1 MYKSLITRLLFFVP
15 IAKSVIF
22 RLYPKIFFLG
32 TKLGTAGIRLSQALR
47 VIFFY
52 CTHCTQKYRDILRK
66 RKNIYIHNVY
76 ILYLLYKVYAF
87 FFGDFG
93 YKLKKKRYNE
103 VVKYA
108 LAVPNLYPNYI
119 FLGTNL
125 GTNT

>member
-1 MYKSLITRLLFFVP
+1 MC
-15 IAKSVIF
+15 IF
-22 RLYPKIFFLG
+22 
-32 TKLGTAGIRLSQALR
+32 
-47 VIFFY
+47 
-52 CTHCTQKYRDILRK
+52 
-66 RKNIYIHNVY
+66 YI
-76 ILYLLYKVYAF
+76 LLYKVYAF